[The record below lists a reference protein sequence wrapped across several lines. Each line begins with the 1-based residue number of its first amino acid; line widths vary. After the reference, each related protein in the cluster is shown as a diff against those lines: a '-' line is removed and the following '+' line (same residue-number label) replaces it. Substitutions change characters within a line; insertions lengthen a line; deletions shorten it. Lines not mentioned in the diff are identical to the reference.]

1 MDVILEK
8 MEKRRSN
15 LYLCLGFIIIVV
27 LFIIKESKDNE
38 PKVDENNFIILGVI
52 TSIVCI
58 ATYLA
63 NKKIE
68 KRFLE
73 DYNNL
78 SLKDKEIIEK
88 GIREPEVDLKK
99 IIMTEI
105 ALLSINRSNCVLIFY
120 RDITKV
126 VSERID
132 RIARDSVEI
141 FAGDK
146 RCSLSLKYSEGAS
159 KVVSTI
165 LKHNHRV
172 IVTNSK
178 L

>member
-8 MEKRRSN
+8 MEKRRSDVYLLMVILIIGTFITIMTIN
-15 LYLCLGFIIIVV
+15 LDSSTAVNKNKINIFIIGAVSI
-27 LFIIKESKDNE
+27 FC
-38 PKVDENNFIILGVI
+38 ILMNLG
-52 TSIVCI
+52 
-58 ATYLA
+58 

-68 KRFLE
+68 KKFLE

-88 GIREPEVDLKK
+88 GMREPEVELKN
-99 IIMTEI
+99 ITMTDV
-105 ALLSINRSNCVLIFY
+105 ALLAIDRNYCMLIFY

-126 VSERID
+126 VRRRVD
-132 RIARDSVEI
+132 RISRDCVEI
-141 FAGDK
+141 YAGGK
-146 RCSLSLKYSEGAS
+146 SCGLLFKYSGGAD

-172 IVTNSK
+172 NR
-178 L
+178 